1 MSGVIDF
8 YFDFIS
14 PFSYLAHTQLPGI
27 ATKHGRDIAYRVVE
41 LSALKTEG
49 GNTGPTT
56 RDMPLKYKYSGAD
69 MQRWALR
76 YGVTIT
82 RPTGHVPGPG
92 RLNKGVFLA
101 QDRGATGAYVA
112 AAWNR
117 VWRDGGD
124 MSDETLI
131 RDVAGEMGWDGDEFL
146 AFTDSSDAET
156 RFKASTRAAHER
168 GVFGVPSM
176 MVGDGMW
183 WGNDRLDFMEEYLA
197 G

>member
-27 ATKHGRDIAYRVVE
+27 AAKYQHGIAYHVVDLVE
-41 LSALKTEG
+41 IKLGG

-56 RDMPLKYKYSGAD
+56 REMPLKYRYSGTD
-69 MQRWALR
+69 MQRWAAR

-82 RPTGHVPGPG
+82 RPSDYGPNH
-92 RLNKGVFLA
+92 LNNGFFFA
-101 QDRGATGAYVA
+101 EDRGVA
-112 AAWNR
+112 ADYITKAWNR

-124 MSDETLI
+124 MSDQSLMRGVT
-131 RDVAGEMGWDGDEFL
+131 DEMGWDWAEFL
-146 AFTDSSDAET
+146 AAAQSPET
-156 RFKASTRAAHER
+156 EARYRASTQAAHDL
-168 GVFGVPSM
+168 GVFGVPTM
-176 MVGDGMW
+176 MIGDDMW
-183 WGNDRLDFMEEYLA
+183 WGNDRLDFMEEHLA